1 MIFPPKTRTKA
12 RMSFLSLLFK
22 LAQEILAMA
31 IWQEKEIK
39 GTHAGKEEIKLFAL

>member
-1 MIFPPKTRTKA
+1 
-12 RMSFLSLLFK
+12 MSFLSLLFK